1 MSASQDRQLRL
12 FDAEG
17 YLQSV
22 GTECRGHAE
31 ASSVQGMAPAESASM
46 HCRYDLM
53 ERIVDKD
60 NMREAYAKVRSNRGS
75 AGVDRM
81 GVSEMHDYF
90 KERADELF
98 EQVLKGKYAPS
109 PVLRVEIPKQEKG
122 KVRRLG
128 IPTVVDRVV
137 QQAIAQQLTPMFEPR
152 FHDSSYGF
160 RPGRGAHDALLAC
173 KRNVD
178 EGYTWVV
185 DMDLERFFDTVCQPK
200 LIQTLS
206 ETVKDGR
213 VVSLVHK
220 YLNAG
225 VMVGGVREET
235 RVGVPQGGPLS
246 PLLANIMLN
255 ELDWE
260 LDRRGHRFVRY
271 ADDAMVFCRSRKAA
285 QRTLES
291 ITRFIEG
298 RLRLKVNEEK
308 TCVARFN
315 HVKYL
320 GYGFRMFKGEC
331 RFRAHP
337 ESIRKMKD
345 RIRELTGRG
354 KAIPNDLR
362 PAMVSDFVRGWV
374 GYFKLADMKTLLRDI
389 DKWMRR
395 RVRMCYWKQWK
406 RVRTRF
412 KMLKKCGI
420 REDEAWKFAN
430 TRKAYWRVA
439 NSPIMARA
447 IQTEQLARKG
457 YLFFSKQY
465 GRVHAC

>member
-1 MSASQDRQLRL
+1 MGASQDRQLRL
-12 FDAEG
+12 FGDG
-17 YLQSV
+17 GCPPTV
-22 GTECRGHAE
+22 GTECREQAG
-31 ASSVQGMAPAESASM
+31 ASSIPGMAPAESASM

-81 GVSEMHDYF
+81 GVSEMRDYF
-90 KERADELF
+90 KEHADELF
-98 EQVLKGKYAPS
+98 EQVLEGKYAPS

-137 QQAIAQQLTPMFEPR
+137 QQAIAQQLTPMFEPK

-206 ETVKDGR
+206 ETVADGR

-220 YLNAG
+220 YLAAG

-246 PLLANIMLN
+246 PLLANVMLN

-271 ADDAMVFCRSRKAA
+271 ADDCMVFCRSRKAA

-320 GYGFRMFKGEC
+320 GYAFYRFRGEC
-331 RFRAHP
+331 RFRVHP

-345 RIRELTGRG
+345 RIRELTGRS

-374 GYFKLADMKTLLRDI
+374 GYFKMADMKTLLRDI

-406 RVRTRF
+406 RVLTRF

-420 REDEAWKFAN
+420 KAEAAWMFAN
-430 TRKAYWRVA
+430 TRKGYWRVA
-439 NSPIMARA
+439 NSPIMAKA
-447 IQTEQLARKG
+447 IKTEQLARKG

-465 GRVHAC
+465 DRVHAC

>member
-1 MSASQDRQLRL
+1 MSASQDRQLQL

-17 YLQSV
+17 YLQNA
-22 GTECRGHAE
+22 GTECQGYAE
-31 ASSVQGMAPAESASM
+31 ASSTQGMAPSESASM
-46 HCRYDLM
+46 HCRHGLM
-53 ERIVDKD
+53 EWIVDKD
-60 NMREAYAKVRSNRGS
+60 NMREAYVKVRSNRGS

-81 GVSEMHDYF
+81 SVSQMYDYF
-90 KERADELF
+90 KERIDELIC
-98 EQVLKGKYAPS
+98 QVREGRYTPS

-122 KVRRLG
+122 KVRKLG

-137 QQAIAQQLTPMFEPR
+137 QQAIALQLTPMFEPQ

-160 RPGRGAHDALLAC
+160 RPHRGAHDALLAC

-185 DMDLERFFDTVCQPK
+185 DMDLEKFFDAVCQPK
-200 LIQTLS
+200 LIQILS

-225 VMVGGVREET
+225 VMVGGVKEET

-260 LDRRGHRFVRY
+260 LERRGHRFVRY
-271 ADDAMVFCRSRKAA
+271 ADDAMIFCRSKKAA

-298 RLRLKVNEEK
+298 RLRLKVNTDK

-331 RFRAHP
+331 RFRVHP
-337 ESIRKMKD
+337 KSIKKMKD
-345 RIRELTGRG
+345 KVRELTSRS

-362 PAMVSDFVRGWV
+362 PVMVSDFVRGWV
-374 GYFKLADMKTLLRDI
+374 NYFKLADMRMLLREI

-406 RVRTRF
+406 KVHTRF
-412 KMLKKCGI
+412 KMLKRCGI
-420 REDEAWKFAN
+420 RKDEAWKFAN

-447 IQTEQLARKG
+447 IKTEQLARKG
-457 YLFFSKQY
+457 YLFFSTQY
-465 GRVHAC
+465 DRVHVR